1 VCNYITDEGRP
12 LGIGFQEQISNHL
25 QLLRSKAEVVST
37 GGKGSAND
45 RVR

>member
-12 LGIGFQEQISNHL
+12 LEIGFQEQISNHL

-37 GGKGSAND
+37 GGKGSADD